1 MSIGKRGMDLNLNE
15 LPAQYDISE
24 DGTDTQNPR
33 FCTQVSSTY
42 EAVNKLSDL
51 PTISELQC
59 SLEDTHIEEAGAENE
74 PVAAEVE
81 AAIEDGAADVDLE
94 FLAVISSPDEPYV
107 GKMFDTIE
115 EARLCYNEYAR
126 KKDFSIRNGMSR
138 RSAKMKQLD
147 KVLFVC
153 NKEGIGKRARL
164 LMKRSLKLAT
174 LSLVPLKVVI
184 MMWMNQKA
192 KKQSAQASRGKE
204 RR

>member
-1 MSIGKRGMDLNLNE
+1 V
-15 LPAQYDISE
+15 
-24 DGTDTQNPR
+24 
-33 FCTQVSSTY
+33 F
-42 EAVNKLSDL
+42 
-51 PTISELQC
+51 
-59 SLEDTHIEEAGAENE
+59 LEDTQIEEAGVENE
-74 PVAAEVE
+74 PVATEVE
-81 AAIEDGAADVDLE
+81 AAIEDGAANVDLE
-94 FLAVISSPDEPYV
+94 FLAVISSPDKPYV
-107 GKMFDTIE
+107 EKMFDTNE

-184 MMWMNQKA
+184 LMWMNQKA